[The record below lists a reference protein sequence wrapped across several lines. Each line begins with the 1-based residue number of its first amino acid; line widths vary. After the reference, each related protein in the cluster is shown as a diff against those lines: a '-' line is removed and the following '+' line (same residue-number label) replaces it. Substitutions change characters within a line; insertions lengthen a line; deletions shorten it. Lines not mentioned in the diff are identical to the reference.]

1 MLDDRYTLDDIY
13 AEDFTPLEYY
23 WDNLQMPVPLRQLI
37 SEQDVANLNYIATS
51 PRFAARPKEK
61 MKMMNQIMESRGF
74 KKFHGGTNRIVY
86 TFLEDDSFVVKV
98 ALDKVGMGDNP
109 AEYYNQF
116 LLKPFVTRV
125 FDCSPCGTIAAFER
139 VTPIL
144 NREEFYSVGND
155 VFTLLTEYILG
166 QYVLN
171 DIGTNSWMNYGI
183 RRGFGVCLLDFP
195 YVYETSEDKLH
206 CDKIDPFTFIP
217 CNGLIDYDDGFNK
230 LICCKCGKVYDSK
243 ELSKTRKIK
252 LITLTRKEKQIM
264 KVIVC
269 KGDQEEIFNGD
280 VNKVSTTVLP
290 PQEVSIFSHKRRLR
304 EKAEQEKS
312 NKQNAYVDNKPDDI
326 KHDTN
331 ITEISPEQ
339 LSYEDDD
346 FTEIQNEVEAAKED
360 NHAEEVSQET
370 NDDTGADIDDSE
382 EPEPVRKVYDD
393 FRTRK
398 MFNAYDGGL
407 TFETNKPSRNNFNKK
422 LDRQKNRRNN
432 RSNLDKF

>member
-1 MLDDRYTLDDIY
+1 MS
-13 AEDFTPLEYY
+13 P
-23 WDNLQMPVPLRQLI
+23 P
-37 SEQDVANLNYIATS
+37 DVANLNYIATS
-51 PRFAARPKEK
+51 PRFAAKPKEK

-74 KKFHGGTNRIVY
+74 KKFHGGTNRVVY

-109 AEYYNQF
+109 AEYYNKF

-144 NREEFYSVGND
+144 NREEFYSVGDD

-171 DIGTNSWMNYGI
+171 DIGTNSWMNYVI

-206 CDKIDPFTFIP
+206 CNKIDPFTFIP

-230 LICCKCGKVYDSK
+230 LICCKCGKIYDSK
-243 ELSKTRKIK
+243 ELSKTRQIK

-264 KVIVC
+264 KVVLR
-269 KGDQEEIFNGD
+269 KGDQEELFNGD
-280 VNKVSTTVLP
+280 ANKVSTTVLP
-290 PQEVSIFSHKRRLR
+290 PQEVSVFTHKRRLR
-304 EKAEQEKS
+304 EKLEQKS
-312 NKQNAYVDNKPDDI
+312 EVEEEVKETPSINVSEVSA
-326 KHDTN
+326 
-331 ITEISPEQ
+331 EQ

-346 FTEIQNEVEAAKED
+346 FTELQNEVEPSEENEEHIKEVEDAKP
-360 NHAEEVSQET
+360 
-370 NDDTGADIDDSE
+370 DDTVYNADDVYFV
-382 EPEPVRKVYDD
+382 EPEPEKKVYDD
-393 FRTRK
+393 FRTRNT
-398 MFNAYDGGL
+398 FNNYDGGL

-422 LDRQKNRRNN
+422 LDRQKNKRNN